1 MQAPKVDLF
10 TICRGAAHPLFQN
23 SLEAV
28 NSNIKDPNTPVAKK
42 RKITLTFEF
51 TPYKDRSGAA
61 VLCSIESKLAAVV
74 GVDSTI
80 YLKKVNGVVEAFT
93 QDTSQIDLF
102 EGETEAQQQ
111 AQKDK
116 VQ

>member
-23 SLEAV
+23 ALEAV
-28 NSNIKDPNTPVAKK
+28 NANIKDPNTPIPKK

-51 TPYKDRSGAA
+51 FPYKDRSGAA
-61 VLCSIESKLAAVV
+61 VTCSVDSKLAGGL

-80 YLKKVNGVVEAFT
+80 YLKKTDGVVQAFT

-102 EGETEAQQQ
+102 EGETEAEQQQ
-111 AQKDK
+111 KET
-116 VQ
+116 V